1 MKPINV
7 LITCSNIH
15 VKNMIDCLKNNYEG
29 THVNVYCVNSVEWDL
44 PKEGECDGAFV
55 VPKVS
60 DESYFPTLLE
70 LCKKF
75 DIDVVFP
82 VTSIDLD
89 AMADHKEEFEK
100 HGIHISVTS
109 PESMK
114 IANDKITLHNKFGEY
129 MPKQIVAKDV
139 GELMR
144 FSDSTN
150 SSICC
155 KVATMC
161 GGRGFAVVDNEKCV
175 DVNLFH
181 RFGKKHYI
189 SFGQLCQIVDKKDHE
204 VIVQEYKDGLDYSV
218 SVLSDHGEVT
228 HICGYVGYVLEFGS
242 MMYAEIK
249 PNEQAYEIART
260 ICKKLKIDGNA
271 CFDFI
276 LGEDGKVTLLEIN
289 PRVNASLN
297 FVSNA
302 GCNMFYL
309 RCKQLLGYDYKNDQ
323 QEINVGFKMKKYFET
338 RYFI

>member
-29 THVNVYCVNSVEWDL
+29 TQVNVYCVNSVEWDL

-55 VPKVS
+55 VPKAS
-60 DESYFPTLLE
+60 DESYFPTLLD
-70 LCKKF
+70 LCKKL

-89 AMADHKEEFEK
+89 AMAEHKEEFEK
-100 HGIHISVTS
+100 HGIHISVTP

-114 IANDKITLHNKFGEY
+114 IANDKITLHKMFGEY
-129 MPKQIVAKDV
+129 MPKQIVAKGVNEVLDFADNIN
-139 GELMR
+139 G
-144 FSDSTN
+144 
-150 SSICC
+150 SICC
-155 KVATMC
+155 KVANMC
-161 GGRGFAVVDNEKCV
+161 GGRGFAVIDDEKSVDI
-175 DVNLFH
+175 NLFH

-189 SFGQLCQIVDKKDHE
+189 SMSQLYDVVKKKDHD

-218 SVLSDHGEVT
+218 SVLAYNGRVT
-228 HICGYVGYVLEFGS
+228 HICGYVGYILEFGS

-260 ICKKLKIDGNA
+260 ICEKLGIDGNA

-276 LGEDGKVTLLEIN
+276 LGEDGNVTLLEIN

-309 RCKQLLGYDYKNDQ
+309 RCKQLLGYDYEQDQ

>member
-29 THVNVYCVNSVEWDL
+29 TQVNVYCVNSVEWDL

-60 DESYFPTLLE
+60 DESYFPTLLD
-70 LCKKF
+70 LCKKL

-89 AMADHKEEFEK
+89 AMAEHKEEFEK
-100 HGIHISVTS
+100 QGIHISVTS

-114 IANDKITLHNKFGEY
+114 IANDKIALHKMFGEY
-129 MPKQIVAKDV
+129 MPKQILAKGVDDV
-139 GELMR
+139 IDFADNIKG
-144 FSDSTN
+144 
-150 SSICC
+150 SICC
-155 KVATMC
+155 KVANMC
-161 GGRGFAVVDNEKCV
+161 GGRGFAVIDDEKSVDI
-175 DVNLFH
+175 NLFH

-189 SFGQLCQIVDKKDHE
+189 SMLQLYDVVRKKDHD

-218 SVLSDHGEVT
+218 SVLADNGRVT

-260 ICKKLKIDGNA
+260 ICEKLGIDGNA

-309 RCKQLLGYDYKNDQ
+309 RCKQLLGYDYENDQ

>member
-29 THVNVYCVNSVEWDL
+29 TKVNVYCVNSVEWDL

-60 DESYFPTLLE
+60 DERYFPALLE
-70 LCKKF
+70 LCKKLH
-75 DIDVVFP
+75 IDVVFP

-89 AMADHKEEFEK
+89 EMAKHKEEFEK

-109 PESMK
+109 PASMK
-114 IANDKITLHNKFGEY
+114 IANDKIALHDMFGEY
-129 MPKQIVAKDV
+129 MPKQIVAKRV
-139 GELMR
+139 GDIMK
-144 FSDSTN
+144 FSNSPY

-155 KVATMC
+155 KVANMC
-161 GGRGFAVVDNEKCV
+161 GGRGFAVVDDEKCIDV
-175 DVNLFH
+175 DLFH

-189 SFGQLCQIVDKKDHE
+189 SFAQLCQIVDKQGHD

-218 SVLSDHGEVT
+218 SVLADHGEVT
-228 HICGYVGYVLEFGS
+228 HICGYVGYILEFGS

-249 PNEQAYEIART
+249 PNEQAYEVAKT
-260 ICKKLKIDGNA
+260 ICRKLGIDGNA

-276 LGEDGKVTLLEIN
+276 LGADGKATLLEIN

-297 FVSNA
+297 FVSHA

-309 RCKQLLGYDYKNDQ
+309 RCKQLLGYDYKSDQ
-323 QEINVGFKMKKYFET
+323 KEINVGLKMKKYFET

>member
-29 THVNVYCVNSVEWDL
+29 VHVNVYCVNSVEWDL

-55 VPKVS
+55 VPPVS
-60 DESYFPTLLE
+60 DKRYFHELLG
-70 LCKKF
+70 LCKQLE
-75 DIDVVFP
+75 IDVVFP

-89 AMADHKEEFEK
+89 AMSEHKDEFEK
-100 HGIHISVTS
+100 FGIHISVTS
-109 PESMK
+109 PESMR
-114 IANDKITLHNKFGEY
+114 IANDKIALQKMFPEY
-129 MPKQIVAKDV
+129 MPKQIVAKNVSDV
-139 GELMR
+139 MQ
-144 FSDSTN
+144 FKDSAN

-155 KVATMC
+155 KLANMC

-175 DVNLFH
+175 DVSLFH

-189 SFGQLCQIVDKKDHE
+189 SFGQLCQIIDKEDHD
-204 VIVQEYKDGLDYSV
+204 VIVQEYKTGLDYSV
-218 SVLSDHGEVT
+218 SVLADKGRVT

-242 MMYAEIK
+242 MMFAEIK
-249 PNEQAYEIART
+249 PNEQAYDIART
-260 ICKKLKIDGNA
+260 ICERLGIDGNA

-309 RCKQLLGYDYKNDQ
+309 RCKQLLGYDYENDQ

>member
-1 MKPINV
+1 MEPINV

-29 THVNVYCVNSVEWDL
+29 TKVNVYCVNSVEWDL
-44 PKEGECDGAFV
+44 PQEGECDGAFV
-55 VPKVS
+55 VPKAT
-60 DESYFPTLLE
+60 DPSYFPYLLT
-70 LCKKF
+70 LCKKLK
-75 DIDVVFP
+75 IDVVFP

-89 AMADHKEEFEK
+89 AMAWHKEEFAE
-100 HGIHISVTS
+100 HGIHIAVTS

-114 IANDKITLHNKFGEY
+114 VANDKIALHRMFPQY
-129 MPKQIVAKDV
+129 MPKQIVAKDYGDV
-139 GELMR
+139 ILFLKTVNGR
-144 FSDSTN
+144 
-150 SSICC
+150 ICC
-155 KVATMC
+155 KVANMC
-161 GGRGFAVVDNEKCV
+161 GGRGFAVVDNEKCL
-175 DVNLFH
+175 DINLFH

-189 SFGQLCQIVDKKDHE
+189 SHDQLREIIRKQDHD
-204 VIVQEYKDGLDYSV
+204 VIVQEYKEGLDYSV
-218 SVLSDHGEVT
+218 SVLADKGRVT

-249 PNEQAYEIART
+249 PNEQAYEIAQT
-260 ICKKLKIDGNA
+260 ICEKLGIDGNA

-309 RCKQLLGYDYKNDQ
+309 RCKQLLGYDYEQDQ
-323 QEINVGFKMKKYFET
+323 QKINVGFKMKKYFET

>member
-29 THVNVYCVNSVEWDL
+29 TQVNVYCVNSVEWDL

-55 VPKVS
+55 VPKAS
-60 DESYFPTLLE
+60 DESYFPMLLE
-70 LCKKF
+70 LCKRL

-89 AMADHKEEFEK
+89 AMSEHKYEFEK

-109 PESMK
+109 PESMR
-114 IANDKITLHNKFGEY
+114 IANDKIALHEMFGEY
-129 MPKQIVAKDV
+129 MPKQIIAKNVDEV
-139 GELMR
+139 ID
-144 FSDSTN
+144 FADSVN
-150 SSICC
+150 GSICC
-155 KVATMC
+155 KVANMC
-161 GGRGFAVVDNEKCV
+161 GGRGFAVVDDEKCI
-175 DVNLFH
+175 DVSLFH

-189 SFGQLCQIVDKKDHE
+189 STEQIYQIVDKNDHD

-218 SVLSDHGEVT
+218 SVLADKGRVT

-260 ICKKLKIDGNA
+260 ICEKLGIDGNA

-276 LGEDGKVTLLEIN
+276 LGEDCKVTLLEIN

-309 RCKQLLGYDYKNDQ
+309 RCKQLLGYDYENDQ